1 MTKVVNIGG
10 VKIGGSNGIAI
21 QSMTNVKTKDVSA
34 TLNQIFDLN
43 EVGCDIVR
51 VSVLDERYGDKRNKK
66 SMPDTFGCGRAF

>member
-51 VSVLDERYGDKRNKK
+51 VSVLDEMDAMAINEIKK
-66 SMPDTFGCGRAF
+66 VLM